1 MQNIAKYDC
10 WDPHEYHLGN
20 DDWFSEIDF
29 TSNVRRKRTAVSEDG
44 DQAGGGWRY
53 TKRPEIDERSKWLIE
68 QQHIRRPDVICERER
83 VFPAMPGRFLT
94 GLDLLIGRDTHD
106 GEGEDGDSGR
116 GIDPKVAATASGQ
129 LDAHQPGLGPQ
140 EREVFNRYRVL
151 RKSSG
156 MSPHEIRRQIRQNMG
171 ISTEHLRQIRHRIAS
186 KRGAGWE
193 R

>member
-1 MQNIAKYDC
+1 
-10 WDPHEYHLGN
+10 
-20 DDWFSEIDF
+20 
-29 TSNVRRKRTAVSEDG
+29 
-44 DQAGGGWRY
+44 
-53 TKRPEIDERSKWLIE
+53 
-68 QQHIRRPDVICERER
+68 
-83 VFPAMPGRFLT
+83 MPGRFLT

-116 GIDPKVAATASGQ
+116 GIDPEAVAATFGQ